1 MPRLSA
7 VADPIDLE
15 SVEDAQ
21 TVVAR
26 LLSLAES
33 SLQRRA
39 QLEHALMSRIV
50 IEQAKGVLAERY
62 EIEIDEAFEVLRRA
76 SRNTRTKIH
85 EIAAAVVASRET
97 PPAVDFVL
105 RSR

>member
-1 MPRLSA
+1 M
-7 VADPIDLE
+7 ADAFDLE

-50 IEQAKGVLAERY
+50 IEQAKGILAERY
-62 EIEIDEAFEVLRRA
+62 EIEIDEAFEILRRA

-85 EIAAAVVASRET
+85 EIAAAVVGSRET
-97 PPAVDFVL
+97 PRAVQSAL
-105 RSR
+105 RGR